1 MSVDSIGHRRLCF
14 ESAFA
19 FPEQAARFQRKSIES
34 HEIDEFPN
42 QGAISPRMGFRFAY
56 QHRLRSVLV
65 RRHSRDELDADIA
78 LVYAGL
84 DGQGD

>member
-1 MSVDSIGHRRLCF
+1 MDRIRHRRLCF

-19 FPEQAARFQRKSIES
+19 FSGEAARFQPKSIES